1 MELKFLC
8 ERCGIEIY
16 PKQITYE
23 DAENLNNEPLFRKSD
38 VHYVVA
44 MCDCSFAIER
54 DIIVAVQNAIKDIK
68 TTK

>member
-23 DAENLNNEPLFRKSD
+23 DAENLNNEPLLENQMFIMSLLC
-38 VHYVVA
+38 VIVV
-44 MCDCSFAIER
+44 SQLKEIL
-54 DIIVAVQNAIKDIK
+54 
-68 TTK
+68 